1 MPLVRI
7 SSVVVAV
14 SLVVMAG
21 DLGYMVSERTPP
33 FDVKAESLASVRVK
47 PGGVLERRVTYVQ
60 RKQCFVHSD
69 RVIVDSR
76 DRRYILPYMEWQ
88 AGMGPVGVEQTYVT
102 DIPIPFD
109 IAPGPARYESTT
121 IYKCNPLHS
130 FWPIISPYRPIFFE
144 VVE

>member
-102 DIPIPFD
+102 DIPIPF
-109 IAPGPARYESTT
+109 
-121 IYKCNPLHS
+121 
-130 FWPIISPYRPIFFE
+130 E